1 MVEGLRRASRCW
13 AAFWSSTPA
22 RHRILSF
29 MRFGTIAIV
38 GRSNVGKSTFL
49 NRVLG
54 EPLAIVSPLPQT
66 TRDNV
71 LGVVHRKDA
80 QLAFLDTPGV
90 HHPRSEL
97 GRRMNA
103 SALDAARSADVVLFM
118 TDISALTPP
127 KKSAKEK
134 SVQELDQDL
143 FEQVPRDA
151 VSVLALNKVDALRD
165 KTKLLPIL
173 VAYQEKRNFSA
184 LIPIS
189 VKSDDGVERVLEALI
204 AALPEGGVGFDEDT
218 LTDRPTSFFV
228 REYIREQVLLAMRG
242 EIPHA
247 VAVSID
253 EFNEGPKASIIRA
266 TVHVEKVGQRKIII
280 GTGGLQIKEIRVG
293 AQARIAALLGH
304 KVHLE
309 LFVRVTPQWKSMP
322 RQLAELGY
330 EAPVG
335 LGKVQAAHKPPRAK
349 NKKRSAP
356 RAR

>member
-1 MVEGLRRASRCW
+1 
-13 AAFWSSTPA
+13 
-22 RHRILSF
+22 

-71 LGVVHRKDA
+71 LGVVHREDA

-90 HHPRSEL
+90 HTPRSEL

-127 KKSAKEK
+127 KKAQKEK
-134 SVQELDQDL
+134 SVQELDQEL
-143 FEQVPRDA
+143 LAGLPKKA
-151 VSVLALNKVDALRD
+151 VVLLVINKVDALRD
-165 KTKLLPIL
+165 KSKLLPAL
-173 VAYQEKRNFSA
+173 VAYQNQRELAA

-189 VKSDDGVERVLEALI
+189 VQSDDGVERVLAAL
-204 AALPEGGVGFDEDT
+204 AEALPEGAPGFEEDT

-253 EFNEGPKASIIRA
+253 EFAEGSKASSIKA
-266 TVHVEKVGQRKIII
+266 TIHVEKVGQRKILI
-280 GTGGLQIKEIRVG
+280 GTGGLQIKQVRVG
-293 AQARIAALLGH
+293 AQARIRELLGH

-330 EAPVG
+330 QAPVG
-335 LGKVQAAHKPPRAK
+335 LAKVEAAKKPVRKP
-349 NKKRSAP
+349 NQKRSAP
-356 RAR
+356 RKK

>member
-1 MVEGLRRASRCW
+1 
-13 AAFWSSTPA
+13 
-22 RHRILSF
+22 

-71 LGVVHRKDA
+71 LGVVHRNDA

-90 HHPRSEL
+90 HQPRSEL

-103 SALDAARSADVVLFM
+103 AALDAARTADVVLFM
-118 TDISALTPP
+118 TDISALTPS
-127 KKSAKEK
+127 KKHAKDK
-134 SVQELDQDL
+134 SVQELDQEL
-143 FEQVPRDA
+143 LANVPRDA
-151 VSVLALNKVDALRD
+151 VCVLVVNKVDALRD
-165 KTKLLPIL
+165 KSKLLPAL
-173 VAYQEKRNFSA
+173 VAYQESRDFVA

-189 VKSDDGVERVLEALI
+189 VKSDDGVERVLDAL
-204 AALPEGGVGFDEDT
+204 AESLPEGGLGFDEDT
-218 LTDRPTSFFV
+218 LTDRPTSFFA
-228 REYIREQVLLAMRG
+228 REYVREQVLLAMRG

-253 EFNEGPKASIIRA
+253 EFVEGQKSSTIKA

-280 GTGGLQIKEIRVG
+280 GTGGLQIKGIRVG
-293 AQARIAALLGH
+293 AQKRIAQLLGH

-335 LGKVQAAHKPPRAK
+335 LGKVEAAKKPTRSK
-349 NKKRSAP
+349 NKKRSPP
-356 RAR
+356 RPK

>member
-1 MVEGLRRASRCW
+1 
-13 AAFWSSTPA
+13 
-22 RHRILSF
+22 

-71 LGVVHRKDA
+71 LGVVHRTGA

-90 HHPRSEL
+90 HQPRSEL

-103 SALDAARSADVVLFM
+103 SALDAARTSDVVLFM
-118 TDISALTPP
+118 TDISALAAP
-127 KKSAKEK
+127 KKHAKDKSAEDLDRELLA
-134 SVQELDQDL
+134 SV
-143 FEQVPRDA
+143 PADA
-151 VSVLALNKVDALRD
+151 VAVLAINKVDALRD
-165 KTKLLPIL
+165 KSKLLPAL
-173 VAYQEKRNFSA
+173 VRYQELREFAA

-189 VKSDDGVERVLEALI
+189 VKSDDGIERVLDAL
-204 AALPEGGVGFDEDT
+204 AEALPEGGLGYDEDT

-228 REYIREQVLLAMRG
+228 REYVREQVLLAMRG

-253 EFNEGPKASIIRA
+253 EFSEGGKASTIKA

-280 GTGGLQIKEIRVG
+280 GTGGLQIKGIRVG
-293 AQARIAALLGH
+293 AQARIAELLGH

-335 LGKVQAAHKPPRAK
+335 LAKTNAATKPTRAK

-356 RAR
+356 RAK

>member
-1 MVEGLRRASRCW
+1 MVERLRGAGRSGPLFGSPTCATRTS
-13 AAFWSSTPA
+13 P
-22 RHRILSF
+22 F

-90 HHPRSEL
+90 HQPRSEL

-103 SALDAARSADVVLFM
+103 AALEAARSADVVLFM
-118 TDISALTPP
+118 TDISALAPP
-127 KKSAKEK
+127 KKHAKDK
-134 SVQELDQDL
+134 SVSELDQEL
-143 FEQVPRDA
+143 LASVPKDA
-151 VSVLALNKVDALRD
+151 VTVLVVNKIDALRD
-165 KTKLLPIL
+165 KSKLLPAL
-173 VAYQEKRNFSA
+173 VAFQESRDFHA
-184 LIPIS
+184 LVPIS
-189 VKSDDGVERVLEALI
+189 VKSDDGVERVLDALVQ
-204 AALPEGGVGFDEDT
+204 ALPEGGVGFDEDT
-218 LTDRPTSFFV
+218 LTDRPTSFFA

-253 EFNEGPKASIIRA
+253 EFVEGQKASTIKA

-280 GTGGLQIKEIRVG
+280 GTGGLQIKAIRVG
-293 AQARIAALLGH
+293 AQARIAELLGH

-335 LGKVQAAHKPPRAK
+335 LAKVEAAKKPTRSK

-356 RAR
+356 RTK

>member
-1 MVEGLRRASRCW
+1 
-13 AAFWSSTPA
+13 
-22 RHRILSF
+22 

-90 HHPRSEL
+90 HQPRSEL

-103 SALDAARSADVVLFM
+103 AALDAARTADVVLFM
-118 TDISALTPP
+118 TDISALAPP
-127 KKSAKEK
+127 KKHAKDK
-134 SVQELDQDL
+134 SVSELDQEL
-143 FEQVPRDA
+143 LASVPKDA
-151 VSVLALNKVDALRD
+151 VTVLVVNKIDALRD
-165 KTKLLPIL
+165 KSKLLPAL
-173 VAYQEKRNFSA
+173 VAFQESRDFHA
-184 LIPIS
+184 LVPIS
-189 VKSDDGVERVLEALI
+189 VKSDDGVERVLDALVQ
-204 AALPEGGVGFDEDT
+204 ALPEGGVGFDEDT
-218 LTDRPTSFFV
+218 LTDRPTSFFA

-253 EFNEGPKASIIRA
+253 EFVEGQKSSTIKA

-280 GTGGLQIKEIRVG
+280 GTGGLQIKAIRVG
-293 AQARIAALLGH
+293 AQARIAELLGH
-304 KVHLE
+304 KLHLE

-330 EAPVG
+330 EAPIG
-335 LGKVQAAHKPPRAK
+335 LAKVEAAKKPTRSK
-349 NKKRSAP
+349 NKKRSPP
-356 RAR
+356 RAK

>member
-1 MVEGLRRASRCW
+1 
-13 AAFWSSTPA
+13 
-22 RHRILSF
+22 

-71 LGVVHRKDA
+71 LGVVHREGA

-90 HHPRSEL
+90 HTPRSEL

-103 SALDAARSADVVLFM
+103 SALDAARTADVVLFM

-127 KKSAKEK
+127 KKSSKEK
-134 SVQELDQDL
+134 SAQELDQEL
-143 FEQVPRDA
+143 FESVPKDA
-151 VSVLALNKVDALRD
+151 VVVLAVNKVDALRD
-165 KTKLLPIL
+165 KSKLLPVL
-173 VAYQEKRNFSA
+173 VAYQELRNFAA

-189 VKSDDGVERVLEALI
+189 VKADDGVERVLDAL
-204 AALPEGGVGFDEDT
+204 AEALPEGGIGFDEDT

-253 EFNEGPKASIIRA
+253 EFEEGPKSSSIKA
-266 TVHVEKVGQRKIII
+266 TIHVEKVGQRKIII
-280 GTGGLQIKEIRVG
+280 GTGGLQIKQIRVG
-293 AQARIAALLGH
+293 SQARIAELLGH

-335 LGKVQAAHKPPRAK
+335 LAKVAAAKKPTRAK
-349 NKKRSAP
+349 NKKRSA
-356 RAR
+356 ARTK